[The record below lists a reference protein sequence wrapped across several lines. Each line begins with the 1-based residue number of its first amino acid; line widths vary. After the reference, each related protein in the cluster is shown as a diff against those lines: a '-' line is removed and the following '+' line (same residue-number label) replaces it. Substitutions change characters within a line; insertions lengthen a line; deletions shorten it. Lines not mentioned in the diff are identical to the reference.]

1 MKFSHKKFTIINTL
15 LTLLL
20 IGAFITIS
28 LIRNENILFYIIP
41 PIIVGLLSQIGF
53 FFLNSAIKK
62 EKNNEFLNGVMIS
75 TLIRLI
81 FGILVNLFVILLW
94 KSESTIF
101 VLTYFFSYFFLTIF
115 EIYAVMSN
123 LRADSKDKK

>member
-101 VLTYFFSYFFLTIF
+101 ILTYFFSYFFLTIF